1 MNIHSI
7 PFVFNG
13 KSYNL
18 DVHES
23 GKNFILLGPQVI
35 TLTLGAQKF
44 EFRKKQ
50 LGSAKTLLF
59 NPTTD
64 LANQIANVL
73 LIYWA

>member
-7 PFVFNG
+7 PFVYNG
-13 KSYNL
+13 KSYDL

-23 GKNFILLGPQVI
+23 GKEFVIMGPHII
-35 TLTLGAQKF
+35 TLSLGSPKF

-73 LIYWA
+73 LIYWS